1 MEASQVP
8 TKSRITASSSGG
20 RLCGWQMSSML
31 VSVLN
36 LSWPSEHVGSRPH
49 RKISKARWRDERAVE
64 GRANLRREGTSLPEV
79 LHDCQDGVYAQR
91 RTSDGPSVKCKRD
104 GGSASLRVECAA
116 CDRPR
121 RGGLAVCGGGSGGGE
136 NEGDGNGLS
145 MASSISKVCG
155 LAQSPL

>member
-1 MEASQVP
+1 MH
-8 TKSRITASSSGG
+8 RGG
-20 RLCGWQMSSML
+20 RKRPLFRKPLLDL
-31 VSVLN
+31 VDYI
-36 LSWPSEHVGSRPH
+36 SE
-49 RKISKARWRDERAVE
+49 
-64 GRANLRREGTSLPEV
+64 
-79 LHDCQDGVYAQR
+79 
-91 RTSDGPSVKCKRD
+91 CKRD